1 MRRIEVNN
9 GCFLEI
15 ENTKWGGGVSVAHCD
30 SMGYVKERETFDDAE
45 IVMALNMLR
54 YMRDQNSTCAY
65 VMPYPEEEGQRF
77 FRNNIHYGDL
87 VEFRIFQ

>member
-9 GCFLEI
+9 GCSLEI
-15 ENTKWGGGVSVAHCD
+15 VQTRHGIAVHHRNENNTITD
-30 SMGYVKERETFDDAE
+30 IDTFDDAE
-45 IVMALNMLR
+45 IVMALNLLR
-54 YMRDQNSTCAY
+54 YMRDQDSTCAY
-65 VMPYPEEEGQRF
+65 VMPYREEEGQRF

>member
-9 GCFLEI
+9 GCALEI
-15 ENTKWGGGVSVAHCD
+15 AETKNGIAVHHRNADNAVSD
-30 SMGYVKERETFDDAE
+30 IDTYDDGE
-45 IVMALNMLR
+45 IVMALNLLR

-65 VMPYPEEEGQRF
+65 VMPYREEEGQRF
-77 FRNNIHYGDL
+77 FRNSIDHGDL

>member
-1 MRRIEVNN
+1 MRRIEINN

-15 ENTKWGGGVSVAHCD
+15 ENTNRGVSVAHCD

-54 YMRDQNSTCAY
+54 YMRAQGSTCAY
-65 VMPYPEEEGQRF
+65 IMPHREEEGQRF
-77 FRNNIHYGDL
+77 FRNNIDHGDL
-87 VEFRIFQ
+87 AEFRIFQ